1 MNKNIDQD
9 VVNDFGKEWDQY
21 DQSKLNL
28 KLDEAYSQ
36 YFNLLPE
43 KYLNSSAIGF
53 DAGCGSGRWAKFVA
67 PKVKYLYCFDP
78 SQKALNVAQRN
89 LSNFNNCF
97 FECKSINEFSVLD
110 ESMDFGY
117 CLGVLHHLPNTLSAL
132 SHCVSKL
139 KKGAPFLLYIY
150 YKFDNKPLWFK
161 FIWRCVDINRK
172 LICRFPFKLK
182 LLITRLIAIL
192 VYFPL
197 ARLSFFLE
205 LLGMNVSNIPLS
217 DYRKKTFYFMCT
229 DALDRFGTK
238 LEKRF
243 TKSEISSM
251 MIKSGLSE
259 IEFSN
264 STPFWVAIGYKK

>member
-28 KLDEAYSQ
+28 KLDEAYLQ

-89 LSNFNNCF
+89 LSDFNNCF

-110 ESMDFGY
+110 DSMDFGY

-172 LICRFPFKLK
+172 LICRIPFKLK

-192 VYFPL
+192 IYLPL

-205 LLGMNVSNIPLS
+205 CLGMNV
-217 DYRKKTFYFMCT
+217 
-229 DALDRFGTK
+229 
-238 LEKRF
+238 
-243 TKSEISSM
+243 
-251 MIKSGLSE
+251 
-259 IEFSN
+259 
-264 STPFWVAIGYKK
+264 

>member
-9 VVNDFGKEWDQY
+9 VVNDFGKEWDTY

-28 KLDEAYSQ
+28 KLDDAYLQ

-67 PKVKYLYCFDP
+67 PKVKNLYCFDP
-78 SQKALNVAQRN
+78 SQKALSVAQRN

-150 YKFDNKPLWFK
+150 YKFVNIPLWF
-161 FIWRCVDINRK
+161 
-172 LICRFPFKLK
+172 
-182 LLITRLIAIL
+182 
-192 VYFPL
+192 
-197 ARLSFFLE
+197 
-205 LLGMNVSNIPLS
+205 
-217 DYRKKTFYFMCT
+217 
-229 DALDRFGTK
+229 
-238 LEKRF
+238 
-243 TKSEISSM
+243 
-251 MIKSGLSE
+251 
-259 IEFSN
+259 
-264 STPFWVAIGYKK
+264 